1 MANEAVNKLDT
12 SANNPLPGPH
22 EIPEKLPVLP
32 LSDLVVFPHMVVPLL
47 VSNKGS
53 IQLIDDV
60 VAGNRLVAVTLQNNP
75 DDEQPHLSELHDI
88 GCLARVLRMLKFPD
102 DSVRVLI
109 QGIKRIRISD
119 TVGED
124 PYLVCRIQTLEDQ
137 IDRSLELSALAR
149 NAAHQ
154 FQEIIGLSPGM
165 PDELKVAIL
174 NIEDLG
180 KLSDVIAAN
189 LNISLQEKQGVLEC
203 VSLQE
208 RYDVLTLLLNRE
220 LEVLQLGSEIQHKV
234 SSAMSKSQ
242 REYFLREQL
251 KTIQKELGEGSEG
264 GPEIKELRDKIDKAA
279 MPAEVKKTAIRE
291 VDRLAAV
298 PTASAEYTVART
310 YLDWL
315 VGLPWAKSTEDKL
328 EIVRAKRILD
338 EDHYDLEQVKKRI
351 LEYLSV
357 LKLKSGRNGNG
368 RAVTSKSPILCFV
381 GPPGVGKT
389 SLGMSIARAMGR
401 KFIRLSLGGVRDE
414 AEIRGHRRTYIGA
427 LPGRILQGL
436 RRAESNN
443 PIFML
448 DEIDKVGAD
457 FRGDPSAALLEVL
470 DPQQNN
476 SFADH
481 YLEVPFDLSRVM
493 FITTANQ
500 LDPIPPAL
508 HDRMEVIELPGYTEQ
523 EKIHIATKYLIPRQ
537 IEENGLKKSQLR
549 ITSDALA
556 AIIRNHTREAGVR
569 NLERCIATVCRRTA
583 RRLVEH
589 RTHSVTVV
597 PRNVKNFLGQP
608 EFFHDMVERS
618 TEPGVAVALAWTPT
632 GGDILFIEATRMP
645 GRGSLILTG
654 SLGDVMKESAQAAL
668 SYIRAHVRE
677 LQMDPKAFEKNDLHV
692 HVPAGAIPKDGPSA
706 GVTMAVA
713 LTSLLMQ
720 KPVRPA
726 TAMTGE
732 ITLRGKV
739 LPVGG
744 IKEKVL
750 AAARSGITTI
760 ILPAY
765 NRKDLTDVPLEIRR
779 KMTFKF
785 AKTIA
790 DVLKEGIPKVFV
802 SD

>member
-1 MANEAVNKLDT
+1 MSDELT
-12 SANNPLPGPH
+12 SNMDAAKALSPVH
-22 EIPEKLPVLP
+22 EVPEKLPVLP
-32 LSDLVVFPHMVVPLL
+32 LSDLVVFPHMIVPLL
-47 VSNKGS
+47 VSNKAS

-60 VAGNRLVAVTLQNNP
+60 VAGNRLVTVTLQKDAEDEHPRRP
-75 DDEQPHLSELHDI
+75 DLHEI

-109 QGIKRIRISD
+109 QGVKRLRL
-119 TVGED
+119 GEVTSEK
-124 PYLVCRIQTLEDQ
+124 PYLACRIQPLDDQ
-137 IDRSLELSALAR
+137 IDRGIELSALAR
-149 NAAHQ
+149 NAANQ
-154 FQEIIGLSPGM
+154 FQEIVNLSPGM
-165 PDELKVAIL
+165 ADELKVAIL
-174 NIEDLG
+174 NIEDLS

-203 VSLQE
+203 ISLQE

-234 SSAMSKSQ
+234 STSMSKSQ

-251 KTIQKELGEGSEG
+251 KTIQKELGESGEG
-264 GPEIKELRDKIDKAA
+264 GAEITELRDKIDKAN

-291 VDRLAAV
+291 VERLATI
-298 PTASAEYTVART
+298 PPASAEYTVART

-315 VGLPWAKSTEDKL
+315 IILPWAKSTEDKL
-328 EIVRAKRILD
+328 DVTRAQRILD
-338 EDHYDLEQVKKRI
+338 EDHYDLQQVKKRI

-357 LKLKSGRNGNG
+357 LKLRSSRNGTGNG
-368 RAVTSKSPILCFV
+368 RVAAAKSPILCFV

-389 SLGMSIARAMGR
+389 SLGMSIARAMDR
-401 KFIRLSLGGVRDE
+401 KFFRMSLGGVRDE

-443 PIFML
+443 PVFML
-448 DEIDKVGAD
+448 DEIDKVGVD

-500 LDPIPPAL
+500 LDPVPPAL
-508 HDRMEVIELPGYTEQ
+508 RDRMEVIELPGYTEQ
-523 EKIHIATKYLIPRQ
+523 EKIHIATRYLIPRQ
-537 IEENGLKKSQLR
+537 LEENGLKKNQLR
-549 ITSDALA
+549 IALNALA
-556 AIIRNHTREAGVR
+556 AVIRDHTREAGVR
-569 NLERCIATVCRRTA
+569 NLERRIATICRRTA
-583 RRLVEH
+583 RRLVE
-589 RTHSVTVV
+589 RRAQSVTVT
-597 PRNVKNFLGQP
+597 RDNLKGFLGPP
-608 EFFHDMVERS
+608 EFFHDVVERT
-618 TEPGVAVALAWTPT
+618 TESGVAVALAWTST
-632 GGDILFIEATRMP
+632 GGDILFVEATRMP
-645 GRGSLILTG
+645 GKGQLILTG
-654 SLGDVMKESAQAAL
+654 SLGDVMKESVQAAL
-668 SYIRAHVRE
+668 SYIRTHARE
-677 LQMDPKAFEKNDLHV
+677 LKIDPAGFEKNDLHV

-750 AAARSGITTI
+750 AASRSGIKTV
-760 ILPAY
+760 ILPAH
-765 NRKDLTDVPLEIRR
+765 NRKDLIDVPPEIRR
-779 KMTFKF
+779 KMKFKF
-785 AKTIA
+785 THTIGE
-790 DVLKEGIPKVFV
+790 VLKAAL
-802 SD
+802 